1 MSDGEDRLYRRQL
14 PGGGYVSIESAPD
27 GTDDASVRAQVR
39 VERRADP
46 GRRVGHVPPVVAEA
60 VAPDVQRAIDEL
72 YGIAA
77 NNVEVARAL
86 QRWQAARRE
95 EV

>member
-1 MSDGEDRLYRRQL
+1 MIEDRVYRRPL
-14 PGGGYVSIESAPD
+14 PGGGYVAIDSAPKNAS
-27 GTDDASVRAQVR
+27 GTAVRAHVL

-60 VAPDVQRAIDEL
+60 VATDVQRAIDKL
-72 YGIAA
+72 SGIVN

-86 QRWQAARRE
+86 QKWQRAHKP
-95 EV
+95 

>member
-1 MSDGEDRLYRRQL
+1 VIDEDRVYRRQL
-14 PGGGYVSIESAPD
+14 PGGGYVAIDSAPD
-27 GTDDASVRAQVR
+27 GAAEAGVRAHVL

-60 VAPDVQRAIDEL
+60 VAADVQRAVDEL
-72 YGIAA
+72 YGIVV

-95 EV
+95 TD